1 MRKRLVWLLAVG
13 LMVSSTLRAQDSRRP
28 SGSIPGMEG
37 SVKGKVM
44 VEGDGPL
51 EYANVVLYKMKD
63 SSLVT
68 GTVTNVD
75 GDFMLEKV
83 PMGMYYAE
91 FNFIGFRKK
100 IQSGIKVTP
109 RERNRDLGTV
119 YLQEATQQI
128 AGVEVTADRPQVSY
142 KVDKKIINVDQDFS
156 SQGGSAVQVLE
167 NIPSIQ
173 VDIEGN
179 VELRGSSSFRV
190 LIDGKPSVLQGSDAL
205 QQIPASMIDNIEIIT
220 NPSAKYDPEGTAGI
234 INIIMKKKRD
244 PGLNGI
250 VKASVSTNNAYDA
263 NANLSYK
270 VTDRLNVFTSLSYR
284 EFNFDMTGV
293 SNRENIYED
302 TTTFIDQR
310 LSNTM
315 ERDGYSFQGGVDYQ
329 LSQKSSLSVSGRAG
343 NFTFGRGGNSRIET
357 YSNPVSRNMYEISSS
372 GFDMSHDYYSLNLD
386 FQSKFNDE
394 GHKLD
399 ASAYYS
405 FSDNQDLNLREEY
418 NADETWDKLS
428 EDPYKQRTNEDSDED
443 NVQVKLDYVL
453 PTGTGKLEAGY
464 QGRYEQSNR
473 HYEMQDFIAGQW
485 TTLDEFTNTADYSRM
500 IQAIYSTWE
509 GQLWGVDYKLGLRGE
524 YTDRLLEQKALD
536 KTYRIHRFDVFPSA
550 HLSKS
555 FSRGKQMFASYSR
568 RIRRPRSWFID
579 PFKSYSDRYTVRVG
593 NPGLEPEYT
602 NSYEAGYKT
611 TFGKSFVSLEGYYR
625 KTYNQI
631 SHIMQLGSNDQMIQT
646 FENLDSESSLGLETM
661 LNTSLAK
668 WWNLNVS
675 GSLYR
680 YSIDARVNGESITRN
695 SNNWRTRMNS
705 TFKLPTGTRL
715 QLMAMYIA
723 PSITAQG
730 QREGFLMTS
739 AAIKQSFINDKLSV
753 TVSARD
759 LLQSM
764 NREMTSSGPAFR
776 SYNYFE
782 REAPIVQF
790 SLSYT
795 INNYNRQRQRDS
807 QQEQQYEG
815 MEEMF

>member
-1 MRKRLVWLLAVG
+1 MKQMVWMVAIVLLAG
-13 LMVSSTLRAQDSRRP
+13 SSLRAQDSERP
-28 SGSIPGMEG
+28 SGSLRSMEG

-51 EYANVVLYKMKD
+51 EYANVVLYRLKD

-75 GDFMLEKV
+75 GGFVLEKV

-91 FNFIGFRKK
+91 FNFIGFSKK
-100 IQSGIKVTP
+100 LQSDIRVTP
-109 RERNRDLGTV
+109 RNKNQDMGTI

-156 SQGGSAVQVLE
+156 SEGGSAVQVLE

-179 VELRGSSSFRV
+179 VEMRGSSSFRV

-250 VKASVSTNNAYDA
+250 VKASLSTNNAYDA
-263 NANLSYK
+263 SANLSYK
-270 VTDRLNVFTSLSYR
+270 VNDRINVFTSLNYR
-284 EFNFDMTGV
+284 DFNFDMTGV
-293 SNRENIYED
+293 SNRENIYQD
-302 TTTFIDQR
+302 TTTFIDQS
-310 LSNTM
+310 LTNTM
-315 ERDGYSFQGGVDYQ
+315 ERDGYSFQGGIDYQ
-329 LSQKSSLSVSGRAG
+329 LSQKSSLSFSGRAG
-343 NFTFGRGGNSRIET
+343 NFTFGRGADTRIET
-357 YSNPVSRNMYEISSS
+357 YAMPATMHEYEISSS

-386 FQSKFNDE
+386 FQSKFNEE

-405 FSDNQDLNLREEY
+405 FSDNQDLNLREEFS
-418 NADETWDKLS
+418 ADESWDKLS
-428 EDPYKQRTNEDSDED
+428 EDPYKQRTDEDSDED
-443 NVQVKLDYVL
+443 QLQVKLDYVL
-453 PTGTGKLEAGY
+453 PTNSGKLEAGY
-464 QGRYEQSNR
+464 QGRYDQSNR
-473 HYEMQDFIAGQW
+473 HYEMQDYTGGQW
-485 TTLDEFTNTADYSRM
+485 AILDEFTNTADYSRM

-509 GQLWGVDYKLGLRGE
+509 GQLWGLDYKLGLRGE
-524 YTDRLLEQKALD
+524 YTDRLLEQKALE
-536 KTYRIHRFDVFPSA
+536 KNYRIHRFDVFPSA
-550 HLSKS
+550 HFSKS

-625 KTYNQI
+625 ETYNQI
-631 SHIMQLGSNDQMIQT
+631 SRIMKLGSNDQMIQT
-646 FENLDSESSLGLETM
+646 FENLDSESSLGLEAM

-668 WWNLNVS
+668 WWSMNVS
-675 GSLYR
+675 GNLYR
-680 YSIDARVNGESITRN
+680 YSIEARVNGENITRQ
-695 SNNWRTRMNS
+695 SNNWRARVNS
-705 TFKLPTGTRL
+705 TFRLPTGTRL
-715 QLMAMYIA
+715 QLMAMYLA

-730 QREGFLMTS
+730 EREGFLMTS
-739 AAIKQSFINDKLSV
+739 AAVKQSFMNDKLSL

-764 NREMTSSGPAFR
+764 NHEMISSGPGFR

-795 INNYNRQRQRDS
+795 INNYNRQRQRNN
-807 QQEQQYEG
+807 QQDQQYEG

>member
-1 MRKRLVWLLAVG
+1 MKRLVWLLAIG

-91 FNFIGFRKK
+91 FNFIGFQKK
-100 IQSGIKVTP
+100 IQSGIKMTP
-109 RERNRDLGTV
+109 RDRKQDLGTV
-119 YLQEATQQI
+119 YLQEAARQI

-156 SQGGSAVQVLE
+156 SEGGSAVQVLE

-179 VELRGSSSFRV
+179 VEMRGSSSFRV

-263 NANLSYK
+263 SANLSYK

-284 EFNFDMTGV
+284 EFSFDMTGV
-293 SNRENIYED
+293 SNRENIYQD
-302 TTTFIDQR
+302 TTTFIDQS

-343 NFTFGRGGNSRIET
+343 NFTFGRGGNTRIET
-357 YSNPVSRNMYEISSS
+357 YSNPVTRNMYEISSG

-405 FSDNQDLNLREEY
+405 FSDNQDFNLREEY
-418 NADETWDKLS
+418 NADEAWDKLS
-428 EDPYKQRTNEDSDED
+428 EDPYKQRTDEDSDED
-443 NVQVKLDYVL
+443 NVQLKLDYVL
-453 PTGTGKLEAGY
+453 PTGSGKLEAGY
-464 QGRYEQSNR
+464 QGRYERSNR
-473 HYEMQDFIAGQW
+473 HYEMQDFTEGQW
-485 TTLDEFTNTADYSRM
+485 MTLDEFTNTADYSRM

-695 SNNWRTRMNS
+695 SNNWRTRTNS

-730 QREGFLMTS
+730 EREGFLMTS

-764 NREMTSSGPAFR
+764 NREMTSSGPGFR

-815 MEEMF
+815 MDEMF